1 MEQKDCAVLFVDI
14 SGSTRFFDVH
24 GEVEG
29 RAMVERFYGLAVPEV
44 ERCSGRVVKNLG
56 DGFLAVF
63 PSPSDLMAAAMS
75 VHAVVAEHSE
85 DIGKG
90 IPIRVHS
97 GGHFGPAV
105 VADDGDVFGDVV
117 NVAAR
122 IQGVAGPDEIY
133 VSDEIVAGLSKGERM
148 SVRRVGR
155 FPLRGKAEEM
165 TLHEVVLTP
174 SEATMLFSSEAVRQ
188 ESRVRLT
195 YNDQS
200 VEMTPQQSKFTIGRI
215 PGNDLQVDDRSVSR
229 EHCELIRRKG
239 RVYLVDRSTNG
250 THLYPASG
258 VPRHV
263 HREELMIEGSGHF
276 ALGRPDGPRID
287 FEMS

>member
-1 MEQKDCAVLFVDI
+1 
-14 SGSTRFFDVH
+14 
-24 GEVEG
+24 
-29 RAMVERFYGLAVPEV
+29 MVERFYELAVPEV
-44 ERCSGRVVKNLG
+44 ERNGGRVVKHLG
-56 DGFLAVF
+56 DGFLAAF
-63 PSPSDLMAAAMS
+63 ASPSDLMAAAMA
-75 VHAVVAEHSE
+75 VHATVAEHADE
-85 DIGKG
+85 IGKG

-155 FPLRGKAEEM
+155 FPLRGKADEM

-188 ESRVRLT
+188 ESRVGLR
-195 YNDQS
+195 YNDLS
-200 VEMTPQQSKFTIGRI
+200 VEMAPEQSKLTIGRI
-215 PGNDLQVDDRSVSR
+215 PGNDLVVDDPSVSR

-250 THLYPASG
+250 THLHPASG
-258 VPRHV
+258 AARHV
-263 HREELMIEGSGHF
+263 HREELMIEGAGF
-276 ALGRPDGPRID
+276 FLLGRPDGPRID
-287 FEMS
+287 YELS